1 MYFERFKPFDFEL
14 ITDNILDELEEDKIN
29 DLVSSIQGK

>member
-14 ITDNILDELEEDKIN
+14 IMDNILDELEEDKIN